1 MRFRIKLFRTA
12 VREVDEILDW
22 FIRRQKAPAGAEAWY
37 RAYNAAIAN
46 LRRFA
51 DRQSF
56 APEDEFVDFDVRQ
69 VLFKT
74 QRSKRFYRIVFTIVG
89 DQVRVMNV
97 RGPGQDLIPPERL
110 IPGDG
115 T

>member
-1 MRFRIKLFRTA
+1 MNFRIKVFRTA

-37 RAYNAAIAN
+37 RAYNAAMAK
-46 LRRFA
+46 LRTIA
-51 DRQSF
+51 DRQSL
-56 APEDEFVDFDVRQ
+56 APEDELVDFDVRQ
-69 VLFKT
+69 LLFKT
-74 QRSKRFYRIVFTIVG
+74 RRGKRFYRIVFTIVD
-89 DQVRVMNV
+89 DQVRVMHV